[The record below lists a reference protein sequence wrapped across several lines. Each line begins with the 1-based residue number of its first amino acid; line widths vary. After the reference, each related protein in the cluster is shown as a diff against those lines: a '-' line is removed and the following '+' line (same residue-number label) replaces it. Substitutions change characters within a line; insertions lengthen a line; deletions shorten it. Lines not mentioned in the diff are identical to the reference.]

1 MQAVAMGLPHL
12 SPAVR
17 QKAVVFLDRLF
28 DDGVLLARPTWG
40 AAGRRREHY
49 DLAPEV
55 LSSNVAKPPPYAS
68 ELADLHALWAYAH
81 YADRWDKVLKK
92 ADDLRRFGETLKKLP
107 RFDPAAENGNAVA
120 TLNGQIAGALAY
132 VRIVRRAGQAEE
144 ARAAAEV
151 LARLMSDRVHFEL
164 AEPRLQSRREHHAAI
179 PRYLNLT
186 PEIGRLLADHAGE
199 ALKTNL
205 DDLNR
210 QLPVWY
216 QAWGERLIGG
226 ENYISPPGLARGLFL
241 AAAYGGWASPEKLTR
256 YLDQPWCKGDLYYIE
271 KLTAA
276 LAVP

>member
-1 MQAVAMGLPHL
+1 M
-12 SPAVR
+12 
-17 QKAVVFLDRLF
+17 
-28 DDGVLLARPTWG
+28 
-40 AAGRRREHY
+40 
-49 DLAPEV
+49 
-55 LSSNVAKPPPYAS
+55 
-68 ELADLHALWAYAH
+68 
-81 YADRWDKVLKK
+81 LK
-92 ADDLRRFGETLKKLP
+92 RVP

-120 TLNGQIAGALAY
+120 TLNGQIAGGLAY
-132 VRIVRRAGQAEE
+132 VRIMRRAGQADE

-151 LARLMSDRVHFEL
+151 LRPADERPRAFRV
-164 AEPRLQSRREHHAAI
+164 AEMRLQSRREHHAAI

-241 AAAYGGWASPEKLTR
+241 AAAYGGWATPEKLAR
-256 YLDQPWCKGDLYYIE
+256 YLDQPWCQGDLYYIE
-271 KLTAA
+271 KLTAVS
-276 LAVP
+276 LGN